1 MSSSYSDLLIQT
13 VADVGDVNPNY
24 VEIVFRRCMAS
35 FMEKSQVWRTRA
47 YFDMSAAT
55 PSPSDRAAAVAAYAV
70 ALAASQ
76 ASPSDLALAQAAEDA
91 RVTSEA
97 PPLFTLTR
105 PIKTAAVVLPPTP
118 AVYYTAI
125 ATGMRVSYE
134 DKNAQPFW
142 RINPASAS
150 GGNQTLEMLP
160 PVSDYTTGEVEA
172 RLFWTPTFDADV
184 ALCCPSW
191 VFERYG
197 GIISNWTVG
206 DIWMKRRGNRSDQQ
220 MGMKLSND
228 AMVDAQRVRARA
240 NAEDPLPFEI

>member
-1 MSSSYSDLLIQT
+1 MASSYSDLLAQT
-13 VADVGDVNPNY
+13 VADIGDVNPNY
-24 VEIVFRRCMAS
+24 VEIVFRRCMSS
-35 FMEKSQVWRTRA
+35 FMEKSHVWRTRA

-55 PSPSDRAAAVAAYAV
+55 PSPGDRETAVAAYAV
-70 ALAASQ
+70 ALAAAQ
-76 ASPSDLALAQAAEDA
+76 AAPDNLTLAQAAADA
-91 RVTSEA
+91 RVAAEA

-105 PIKTAAVVLPPTP
+105 PLKTAAVVAPPAA

-134 DKNAQPFW
+134 NRNAQPYW
-142 RINPASAS
+142 RINPASAA
-150 GGNQTLEMLP
+150 GGNQTLEMLSP
-160 PVSDYTTGEVEA
+160 MTNYKTGQVEA
-172 RLFWTPTFDADV
+172 RLFWTPTFDSAVD
-184 ALCCPSW
+184 LCCPSW

-220 MGMKLSND
+220 MGLKMSND

-240 NAEDPLPFEI
+240 NAEDPIPFEI